1 MAGTAEG
8 AGFWLPSEFLDDFL
22 VDKENLNLTESD
34 SEFRF
39 PNEFPYDFGTKSD
52 ELLEF
57 SQKRWVM
64 STSPQS
70 TLSRMSSWTGRSAGG
85 STNGSPNGFPS
96 PPTTPKNDAVG
107 DLIYLAA
114 GQVAKLKLAA
124 GPTKHKGLVGPPRAP
139 DHLYPAAK
147 TPDPS
152 LVHSIYLQQQMAKQ
166 QKQGCE
172 MWPQMY
178 QMRTGQDAWP
188 VQPNPA
194 RVPGPGGRAAVYGG
208 GGGAAVKRGCAGT
221 GVFLPRRYGNNNN
234 ININNN
240 NIIINNNNGCNA
252 YASDSRKKP
261 AGYSAASIPNRNVH
275 ALNKNFDTMNGF
287 AQSQPHYQP
296 KFIPEY
302 DLLVARRNALVL
314 QHRLLE
320 GSSPMNRGAYLP
332 QEWTY

>member
-1 MAGTAEG
+1 MADSAEG

-22 VDKENLNLTESD
+22 VDKENLDKNNITESD

-39 PNEFPYDFGTKSD
+39 PTEFPYDFGTKGD
-52 ELLEF
+52 ELLE
-57 SQKRWVM
+57 KRWVM

-70 TLSRMSSWTGRSAGG
+70 TLSHMSSWNGRSAGG

-114 GQVAKLKLAA
+114 GQVARLKLHGGDVS
-124 GPTKHKGLVGPPRAP
+124 GPTKHKALLAPPR
-139 DHLYPAAK
+139 
-147 TPDPS
+147 S
-152 LVHSIYLQQQMAKQ
+152 LDQLHPVIPNIYLQQQMVKQ

-178 QMRTGQDAWP
+178 QVRTGQDAWP
-188 VQPNPA
+188 VHQNPT
-194 RVPGPGGRAAVYGG
+194 RIVGSGGRAAAFGD

-234 ININNN
+234 NE
-240 NIIINNNNGCNA
+240 CNA

-261 AGYSAASIPNRNVH
+261 GYSAASIPNRNFH
-275 ALNKNFDTMNGF
+275 AVNKNFENMNGF
-287 AQSQPHYQP
+287 AQSEPHYQP
-296 KFIPEY
+296 KLGRGFVPDY
-302 DLLVARRNALVL
+302 DLLMARRNALIL
-314 QHRLLE
+314 QHQRSMLLE
-320 GSSPMNRGAYLP
+320 SSSPMNRRAYLP